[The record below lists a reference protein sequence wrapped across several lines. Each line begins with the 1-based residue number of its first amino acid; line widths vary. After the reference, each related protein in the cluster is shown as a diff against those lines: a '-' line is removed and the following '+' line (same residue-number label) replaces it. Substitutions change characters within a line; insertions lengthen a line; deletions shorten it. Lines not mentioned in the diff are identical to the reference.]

1 MRFRDRRRAGSA
13 LGELVA
19 GAEPSSPAVYALPR
33 GGVPVGFEV
42 AAALGC
48 PLDVLIVRKVGVP
61 WQPELA
67 MGAISEGGVVVRNE
81 GVIAAA
87 GITDEVFDDVMRGEL
102 FELEARS
109 ALYRAVASPV
119 DPAGRTAIVVD
130 DGLATGSSAR
140 AAISVMRAREAA
152 EIWLAVPVAPRDTVE
167 ALRREVDRVVIVEQP
182 WHFGAVGLHP
192 DHRRG
197 GQGSAGVI
205 AASVTRPSRGGPEP
219 CHHWRSSAPSKA
231 TSG

>member
-19 GAEPSSPAVYALPR
+19 GGEPASPVVYALPR

-81 GVIAAA
+81 SVIAAA
-87 GITDEVFDDVMRGEL
+87 GIAEEDFDDVVRAEVV
-102 FELEARS
+102 ELEARS
-109 ALYRAVASPV
+109 ALYRDVAAPV
-119 DPAGRTAIVVD
+119 DPAGHTAIVVD

-140 AAISVMRAREAA
+140 AAISVMRARDAA
-152 EIWLAVPVAPRDTVE
+152 ELWLAVPVAPRDTVVE
-167 ALRREVDRVVIVEQP
+167 LQREVDRVVVVEQP
-182 WHFGAVGLHP
+182 WYFGAVGSWYRDFTQTTDDEVRDLL
-192 DHRRG
+192 
-197 GQGSAGVI
+197 S
-205 AASVTRPSRGGPEP
+205 SSRL
-219 CHHWRSSAPSKA
+219 A
-231 TSG
+231 